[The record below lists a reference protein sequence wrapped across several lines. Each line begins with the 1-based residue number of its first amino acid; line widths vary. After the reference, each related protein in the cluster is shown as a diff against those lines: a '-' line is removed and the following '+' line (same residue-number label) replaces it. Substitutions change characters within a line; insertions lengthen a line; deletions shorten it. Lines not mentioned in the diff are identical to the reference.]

1 MLELLAVEA
10 VQTVVGAHVNSAV
23 GLFYRQHFAVESFM
37 LRKPRIGR
45 WHLHGEDTLRCG
57 SP

>member
-1 MLELLAVEA
+1 MLELPAVEA

-37 LRKPRIGR
+37 LRKP
-45 WHLHGEDTLRCG
+45 
-57 SP
+57 